1 MGIHNC
7 SFHQFDKINTFGLV
21 CVVLSRAFMK
31 VSWIHR
37 FAIDAKNHRRFFF
50 KSSLQV
56 WCDLGVG
63 WNIDKY
69 FFTLIEH
76 KGNNLFMEKWVL
88 KVLLS
93 LLLIEEY
100 FKSKNDSC
108 FSLRFDRSRV
118 GWLPMARG
126 TFTTNQQKRRNKKDK
141 TRNCP
146 LQFSI
151 LNFWGLSDRK
161 RKKDWDAFF
170 CFGFA
175 SSSSAA
181 SRWWRFSFFFFCF

>member
-63 WNIDKY
+63 WNTDKY
-69 FFTLIEH
+69 FFTLIEQ
-76 KGNNLFMEKWVL
+76 KGNNLFMEKWFFIDSKYFYRFFLSRNIL
-88 KVLLS
+88 KARMTVAFLFGSIAAELVGCRWLEGLS
-93 LLLIEEY
+93 QPTNKKEE
-100 FKSKNDSC
+100 
-108 FSLRFDRSRV
+108 
-118 GWLPMARG
+118 
-126 TFTTNQQKRRNKKDK
+126 NKKDK

-146 LQFSI
+146 SSI
-151 LNFWGLSDRK
+151 LDSQFLGPLR
-161 RKKDWDAFF
+161 
-170 CFGFA
+170 
-175 SSSSAA
+175 
-181 SRWWRFSFFFFCF
+181 